1 MEVGNKLEL
10 SQRLAKATHHIH
22 KALKIKY
29 IGFSDTEDSLYE
41 ILKKLVGIRS
51 WFCFDQI
58 GAGHTIPSIDPDLCE
73 E

>member
-1 MEVGNKLEL
+1 MEVEDKLEL
-10 SQRLAKATHHIH
+10 SQRLAKAIYHIH

-58 GAGHTIPSIDPDLCE
+58 GAGHTIPSIDPELWE